1 MFNENCEISHLG
13 GAVVLFS
20 DAVRIDSERV
30 IPLLESLKEDA
41 RSKMFTIIKD
51 DSGKPIHAIN
61 QGGFI
66 YDIENIMKAPVR
78 ITGLTDQFFHEC
90 EKALYQALLRYI
102 EMFPAILQS
111 LWWKTAG
118 HVLAYDEGASLG
130 FHSDN
135 DVNYRYGFFP
145 EKEHATRNVLSA
157 LIYLNDCVEED
168 DEEKEHSFAGG
179 HMTIPYFGVDI
190 KPKTGDI
197 CMMPANYLGA
207 HEILKVT
214 RGTRYSYLSWYA
226 QGSEAPEKG
235 VDPKIEEEDAEVV
248 GGQYW
253 LTTVIDDYEK
263 YVRSKYED
271 QSQIPEHLLL
281 SLGRP
286 KDHEK

>member
-1 MFNENCEISHLG
+1 MFNSNCKVRHLG
-13 GAVVLFS
+13 GGTVLFEN
-20 DAVRIDSERV
+20 AINVPQQHI

-41 RSKMFTIIKD
+41 RSKMFTIVKD
-51 DSGKPIHAIN
+51 ENGNPLHAIN

-66 YDIENIMKAPVR
+66 YDIENVMKAPVR
-78 ITGLTDQFFHEC
+78 IIGLRDKFFHDC

-157 LIYLNDCVEED
+157 LIYLNDCVED
-168 DEEKEHSFAGG
+168 GDEEKEYSFSGG

-190 KPKTGDI
+190 KPKAGDI

-226 QGSEAPEKG
+226 QGSEDHARGISPH
-235 VDPKIEEEDAEVV
+235 EEENLEVV
-248 GGQYW
+248 VGQYW
-253 LTTVIDDYEK
+253 LKTVIEDYES
-263 YVRSKYED
+263 YVRSKYKD
-271 QSQIPEHLLL
+271 QSNVPEHLLL
-281 SLGRP
+281 ALGRP